1 VEYANMKYEYDNDD
15 PIINMNVK
23 K

>member
-1 VEYANMKYEYDNDD
+1 MKYEYDNDD